1 MTKKLKKRLKRILI
15 GAALFVLAII
25 IEKLMPVIGNWI
37 LLFFLLAYVVVGGDV
52 VKKAITNISRGQ
64 IFDENFLML
73 IATVGAFFVGEYP
86 EAVAVMLFYQVGEW
100 FQSFAVNNSRKSI
113 KELMNIRPDYAVVIR
128 QGEELEVDPE
138 KVAIGEIILVK
149 PGERVPLDGK
159 IVKGNCSL
167 DTMALTGESVPRD
180 VVMGDEVISGC
191 INLNSVIEVE
201 VTKEFAE
208 STVTKILDLVENA
221 SSQKAVTE
229 QFITRFAR
237 YYTPVVVIL
246 AAMLAIIPSLLVG
259 NFTTWLYRALSFL
272 VISCPCA
279 LVISVPLSFFG
290 GIGGASKAGILIK
303 GSNYLEIL
311 AQAETVVMDKTGTLT
326 KGSFEVSEVVC
337 SEEVFV
343 RDNKLSKKSLLPE
356 ADLEDATE
364 KSILL
369 KEKMLEY
376 AAYAE
381 CYSNH
386 PISKSLQRAYGKDI
400 RKEEIVSS
408 EEKAGMG
415 VITEWN
421 NTVIYAG
428 NEKLMKWLCKN
439 KQFFAVENF
448 GKNLHRNDS
457 NNIAEMDDIFSVDKA
472 GTICHIAIEKEEK
485 TEYLGYIVIADEV
498 KEDAKRAIDGLKQ
511 AGIKHIVML
520 TGDAIKT
527 AKVVADELGIMEY
540 HGELLPGDKVELTEK
555 LLQEKGENKKLIFVG
570 DGMNDAPVLARAD
583 IGIAMGGLGSDA
595 AIEAAD
601 IVIMNDQPSKIATAM
616 KISRKTLK
624 IVKQNIVFA
633 IGIKVVVLIM
643 AALGMASMWAAVF
656 ADVGVAFLAILNAM
670 RAMKVE

>member
-1 MTKKLKKRLKRILI
+1 MTKKLKKRLKRILL
-15 GAALFVLAII
+15 GAGLFFLAVL
-25 IEKLMPVIGNWI
+25 IEKLIPVIGNFVLI
-37 LLFFLLAYVVVGGDV
+37 FYLLAYTVVGGDV
-52 VKKAITNISRGQ
+52 VKKAISNIARGQ

-113 KELMNIRPDYAVVIR
+113 KELMNIRPDYAVVLR
-128 QGEELEVDPE
+128 QGQEVEVDPDE
-138 KVAIGEIILVK
+138 VLIGELIVVK

-159 IVKGNCSL
+159 IVRGTCSL

-180 VVMGDEVISGC
+180 VACGDEVISGC
-191 INLNSVIEVE
+191 INLNSAIEVK
-201 VTKEFAE
+201 VTREFAE

-246 AAMLAIIPSLLVG
+246 AAMLAVIPSLVVG
-259 NFTTWLYRALSFL
+259 NFAIWLYRALSFL

-326 KGSFEVSEVVC
+326 KGSFEVSDIVSKSNVRVQKEQDNGC
-337 SEEVFV
+337 KESTWLEE
-343 RDNKLSKKSLLPE
+343 KI
-356 ADLEDATE
+356 LEF
-364 KSILL
+364 
-369 KEKMLEY
+369 

-386 PISKSLQRAYGKDI
+386 PISKSLQRAYGKEI
-400 RKEEIVSS
+400 RKEEIVTS

-415 VITEWN
+415 VVTQWN
-421 NTVIYAG
+421 GTKIYAG
-428 NEKLMKWLCKN
+428 NEKLMMWLAEEKTISYSCEGKRERLLN
-439 KQFFAVENF
+439 RTAIEKLIRVE
-448 GKNLHRNDS
+448 K
-457 NNIAEMDDIFSVDKA
+457 V
-472 GTICHIAIEKEEK
+472 GTVCHIAIEKEMQ
-485 TEYLGYIVIADEV
+485 TEYLGYIVIADQI
-498 KEDAKRAIDGLKQ
+498 KDDAKLAIDGLKQ
-511 AGIKHIVML
+511 AGIKRIVML
-520 TGDAIKT
+520 TGDAKKSAEDIAGK
-527 AKVVADELGIMEY
+527 LGIKEY
-540 HGELLPGDKVELTEK
+540 HAELLPGDKVELTEQ
-555 LLQEKGENKKLIFVG
+555 LLKECGSNKKLIFVG

-633 IGIKVVVLIM
+633 IGIKILVLIL

-670 RAMKVE
+670 RAMKVEE

>member
-1 MTKKLKKRLKRILI
+1 M
-15 GAALFVLAII
+15 
-25 IEKLMPVIGNWI
+25 
-37 LLFFLLAYVVVGGDV
+37 VV
-52 VKKAITNISRGQ
+52 
-64 IFDENFLML
+64 
-73 IATVGAFFVGEYP
+73 
-86 EAVAVMLFYQVGEW
+86 
-100 FQSFAVNNSRKSI
+100 
-113 KELMNIRPDYAVVIR
+113 
-128 QGEELEVDPE
+128 
-138 KVAIGEIILVK
+138 
-149 PGERVPLDGK
+149 
-159 IVKGNCSL
+159 
-167 DTMALTGESVPRD
+167 
-180 VVMGDEVISGC
+180 GDEVISGC

-259 NFTTWLYRALSFL
+259 DFATWAYRALSFL

-337 SEEVFV
+337 ESENITEQ
-343 RDNKLSKKSLLPE
+343 KL
-356 ADLEDATE
+356 
-364 KSILL
+364 
-369 KEKMLEY
+369 LEY

-381 CYSNH
+381 SYSNH
-386 PISKSLQRAYGKDI
+386 PISKSLQRAYGKEI
-400 RKEEIVSS
+400 RKEEVLNS

-421 NTVIYAG
+421 GTKIYAG
-428 NEKLMKWLCKN
+428 NEKLMNWLSKT
-439 KQFFAVENF
+439 KQVVLEDQNGEKTIVNESVF
-448 GKNLHRNDS
+448 R
-457 NNIAEMDDIFSVDKA
+457 VDKA
-472 GTICHIAIEKEEK
+472 GTICHIAIEKELK
-485 TEYLGYIVIADEV
+485 AEYLGYIVISDEL
-498 KEDAKRAIDGLKQ
+498 KEDAKFAIEGLRE
-511 AGIKHIVML
+511 AGIKRIVML
-520 TGDAIKT
+520 TGDAKKT
-527 AKVVADELGIMEY
+527 AATVAESLGIKEY
-540 HGELLPGDKVELTEK
+540 HAELLPGDKVDITEK
-555 LLQEKGENKKLIFVG
+555 MLQEKRENKKLIFVG

-643 AALGMASMWAAVF
+643 AALGMATMWAAVF

-670 RAMKVE
+670 RAMKVEG